1 MINKKQILGIAATG
15 VLLAAA
21 TVGGCGYAGLKLG
34 LAVLDNRADLFAKRY
49 PVVAWC
55 GNGLPFVADLPEIL
69 NRTYL
74 VLLQNSNELRAT
86 GGFAG
91 SFAKLEFVK
100 GGLKNVTVQDIYEPD
115 GKLVGHVEPPYPIQE
130 AFGQGWWKLRDANW
144 DVDFASAAATVSWFM
159 EQGGENKVDG
169 VGAVNLGLIKKWI
182 SVFGTVEV
190 ITFNEKVTEENLYS
204 LAQTYAETRTE
215 GEKTEKRE
223 FLGAL
228 GAALQ
233 TRTRTASMREM
244 AALGKLIYDQL
255 NNKQILIW
263 AADPKIQKEIEGR
276 RWDGGLTSDWS
287 GAGDYIY
294 VVDSNLGA
302 NKSDCCIERT
312 LRQEVKKQG
321 DGVITTLKIGRK
333 NNNEF
338 KVPQPPLTW
347 GGQYVDY
354 LRVVIPKSAV
364 EPRTVKV
371 DGKELKLGEFDDQP
385 VSLRQGRSSDKY
397 AIEERDNFLILGFW
411 LTVEAGETGEAEL
424 TFTSRR
430 SPDYRYEVFV
440 KRQPGVEKFRYVLN
454 LNGQEKVKEDL
465 SEDKQFKVK
474 WK

>member
-1 MINKKQILGIAATG
+1 MISKKQVVGIAATAV
-15 VLLAAA
+15 VLAVA
-21 TVGGCGYAGLKLG
+21 TAGGCGYAGLSLG
-34 LAVLDNRADLFAKRY
+34 LAVLDNRADVFAKRY

-55 GNGLPFVADLPEIL
+55 GNGLPFVANLPEIL

-100 GGLKNVTVQDIYEPD
+100 GGLKNITVQDIYEPD
-115 GKLVGHVEPPYPIQE
+115 GKLPGHVEPPYPIQE

-159 EQGGENKVDG
+159 EQGGEKKVDG
-169 VGAVNLGLIKKWI
+169 VGAVNLGLLKKWI
-182 SVFGTVEV
+182 AVLGSVEV
-190 ITFNEKVTEENLYS
+190 ITFNEKVTEDNLYS
-204 LAQTYAETRTE
+204 LAQTYAETRTD

-233 TRTRTASMREM
+233 ARTRTASMREM
-244 AALGKLIYDQL
+244 VGLGKLIYDQL
-255 NNKQILIW
+255 NSKQILIW
-263 AADPKIQKEIEGR
+263 AADPKIQKEVEGR

-302 NKSDCCIERT
+302 NKSDCCIERE
-312 LRQEVKKQG
+312 LLQEVKQTG
-321 DGVITTLKIGRK
+321 EGITTTVKIRRK

-338 KVPQPPLTW
+338 AVPRPPLTW
-347 GGQYVDY
+347 GGQYIDY
-354 LRVVIPKSAV
+354 VRVIIPKSAV
-364 EPRTVKV
+364 ELKTIKV
-371 DGKELKLGEFDDQP
+371 DGKKLEAGRFDEGP
-385 VSLRQGRSSDKY
+385 ASLRQGRSVDKY
-397 AIEERDNFLILGFW
+397 AIEERGELVIVGFW
-411 LTVEAGETGEAEL
+411 MTVEAEQTGEAEI

-440 KRQPGVEKFRYVLN
+440 KRQPGVEKFKYVLS
-454 LNGQEKVKEDL
+454 LDGEEKVKEDL